1 MEKSTTFTGHY
12 QALDFKSY
20 QQLRARSIHANQ
32 LIASYQKTFSEP
44 DVWAE
49 DYSYEEVDQKLKNEL
64 AGDAY
69 LRIVIDEKKQNQ
81 VAAFC
86 WAQLL
91 NADEILTS
99 IRSIQYYQT
108 LGEPD
113 LSKPL
118 HDIIGDD
125 SILYLHDLAITQEYR
140 GKVNLR
146 KLILPVLQDI
156 ATRTGIST
164 LFFWSVEG
172 TRISSL
178 ANRAGIDLVATSNG
192 IQFFKGSISL
202 NECKERTC
210 NHLNN
215 DGAGLLF
222 VTKPFQEAHSG
233 LRND

>member
-1 MEKSTTFTGHY
+1 MEQSTPFTRNY
-12 QALDFKSY
+12 QALGFTSY
-20 QQLRARSIHANQ
+20 QQLRAKPLYANQ

-49 DYSYEEVDQKLKNEL
+49 DYSYEDVDQKLKNEL

-69 LRIVIDEKKQNQ
+69 LRVVMDEKKHNQ

-91 NADEILTS
+91 TADEILTS

-118 HDIIGDD
+118 QDIIGDD
-125 SILYLHDLAITQEYR
+125 SVLYIHDLAITQQYR

-146 KLILPVLQDI
+146 KLIHPVLQDI
-156 ATRTGIST
+156 AVRTGISK

-172 TRISSL
+172 ARISSL

-202 NECKERTC
+202 N
-210 NHLNN
+210 
-215 DGAGLLF
+215 
-222 VTKPFQEAHSG
+222 S
-233 LRND
+233 

>member
-1 MEKSTTFTGHY
+1 MKKTTPFTPNY
-12 QALDFKSY
+12 QALDFTSY
-20 QQLRARSIHANQ
+20 QQLRASPLHANH

-69 LRIVIDEKKQNQ
+69 LRIVMDEKQQNQ

-118 HDIIGDD
+118 TDVIGDE
-125 SILYLHDLAITQEYR
+125 SVLYLHDLAIIHEYR

-156 ATRTGIST
+156 ARRTGVCK

-178 ANRAGIDLVATSNG
+178 ANRAGIDLVTTSNG
-192 IQFFKGSISL
+192 IQFFSGSIDL
-202 NECKERTC
+202 
-210 NHLNN
+210 
-215 DGAGLLF
+215 
-222 VTKPFQEAHSG
+222 
-233 LRND
+233 

>member
-1 MEKSTTFTGHY
+1 MEKSTPFTRNY
-12 QALDFKSY
+12 QALDFTSY
-20 QQLRARSIHANQ
+20 QQLRAKPHHANQ

-108 LGEPD
+108 IGEPD

-118 HDIIGDD
+118 YDIIGDD
-125 SILYLHDLAITQEYR
+125 SILYLHDLAITEEYR
-140 GKVNLR
+140 GKVNLQ

-178 ANRAGIDLVATSNG
+178 ANRAGIDLVTTSNG
-192 IQFFKGSISL
+192 IQFFKGNIRL
-202 NECKERTC
+202 NECNSTQLARMSHQSCEP
-210 NHLNN
+210 
-215 DGAGLLF
+215 LL
-222 VTKPFQEAHSG
+222 P
-233 LRND
+233 L